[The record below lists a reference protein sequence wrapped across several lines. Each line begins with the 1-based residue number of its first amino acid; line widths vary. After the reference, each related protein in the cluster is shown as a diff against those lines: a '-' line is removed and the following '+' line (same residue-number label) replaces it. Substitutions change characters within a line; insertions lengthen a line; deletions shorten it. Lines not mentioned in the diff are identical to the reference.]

1 MASECC
7 LSLTKYFLF
16 LFNLIFF
23 LLGSLLL
30 SLGLWIKFSETS
42 TFMPLPPYISIS
54 LFSYL
59 LIISGSVTMG
69 LGFLGC
75 LGSLK
80 TVKCLLAIY
89 FILLTVLLAAQI
101 VGGVL
106 FYTQKTE
113 LVGSLKEHTLK
124 LMKSF
129 GKNDTSLQGLNETLH
144 YIQKENK
151 CCGWDGKTDWGD
163 SIHCS
168 CFYTGNAT
176 VNATDKTQA
185 QKLCHTC
192 FSDVSIS
199 NHTSCGIY
207 EKGCIGYITKWLQEN
222 LLLILVVIL
231 AISLVEICG
240 MTLSMCLY
248 KQGSVDYNIVFN

>member
-30 SLGLWIKFSETS
+30 SMGLWMLFSETS
-42 TFMPLPPYISIS
+42 IFITSPPYLSVS

-59 LIISGSVTMG
+59 LITSGSVTMS

-106 FYTQKTE
+106 FYTQKNQ
-113 LVGSLKEHTLK
+113 LVDSLEDNTLNLIK
-124 LMKSF
+124 TF
-129 GKNDTSLQGLNETLH
+129 GRNDSSLQRFKKTLE
-144 YIQKENK
+144 YIQMTTE
-151 CCGWDGKTDWGD
+151 CCGWHGKLDWGD
-163 SIHCS
+163 SIPCS
-168 CFYTGNAT
+168 CVYLAISNAT
-176 VNATDKTQA
+176 VNATQA
-185 QKLCHTC
+185 CSC
-192 FSDVSIS
+192 FSNVSIS
-199 NHTSCGIY
+199 NNTVCSIY
-207 EKGCIGYITKWLQEN
+207 EQSCSDKIKTWLEEN

-231 AISLVEICG
+231 AISVVEICG
-240 MTLSMCLY
+240 MILSMCLY
-248 KQGSVDYNIVFN
+248 KEGSVDYNTILY